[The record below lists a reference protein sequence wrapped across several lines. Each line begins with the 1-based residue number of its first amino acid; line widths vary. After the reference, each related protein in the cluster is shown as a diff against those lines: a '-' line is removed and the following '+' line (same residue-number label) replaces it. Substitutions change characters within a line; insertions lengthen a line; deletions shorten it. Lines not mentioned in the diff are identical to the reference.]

1 MMPKNIVILK
11 LSLYREYFIL
21 KFENPS
27 PKKSHFTI
35 AGKNRYI
42 ENLLYFCHA
51 AHVDEADA

>member
-1 MMPKNIVILK
+1 MPKNIVVSK

-42 ENLLYFCHA
+42 ENLRYFCHA